1 MSRTDTTP
9 DHGEEDRA
17 WAAFFERARA
27 MMTMERDSL
36 VRRPEAP
43 AVLAKRL
50 ALNLPA
56 DPQPLSAVVDGLFAL
71 ADASPSTSSPRFFN
85 QLFGG
90 RTAAATMGE
99 VLAALL
105 NNSMYTYKAAGPQA
119 IVEQL
124 LSERM
129 CVLAGLHGGEGT
141 FTPGG
146 SMSNLLAMIVARGE
160 RFPDSREQGIGGET
174 PIVYTSELG
183 HYSIPKNAG
192 LAGIGRANVRRIP
205 ADTRGR
211 MRPDALAEQIACDL
225 SNGLTPYFVNAT
237 AGTTV
242 LGAFD
247 PLAEISSVAREN
259 GLWLHVDGALG
270 GSMLLSK
277 ETRHLLDGIECADS
291 MTWDAHK
298 MMGVPLTCSVL
309 LVRESGV
316 LVRHLSEAADY
327 LFHDGGSEYDRG
339 QTSLQCGRRN
349 DALKLWAAW
358 QALGDAG
365 LAQRIENA
373 VDSARYAAQRIR
385 ASETLVLEK
394 EPESV
399 NVVFSLKD
407 VDPRTLCDA
416 LHQTGLAVVG
426 SAGVEGVQ
434 TVRLSCVNSN
444 LRRPDIDAFVE
455 AAERVGRELSR
466 RAREEPLFREMCRL
480 TRSQCEELP

>member
-1 MSRTDTTP
+1 MSRPKTSTDH
-9 DHGEEDRA
+9 DEEDRA
-17 WAAFFERARA
+17 WAAFFERARS
-27 MMTMERDSL
+27 MMSTERDSL
-36 VRRPEAP
+36 LQRPEAP
-43 AVLAKRL
+43 EVLAKRL
-50 ALNLPA
+50 ALDLPA

-71 ADASPSTSSPRFFN
+71 AETSPSTSSPRFFN

-105 NNSMYTYKAAGPQA
+105 NNSMYTYKAAGPQV
-119 IVEQL
+119 IVEKL

-129 CVLAGLHGGEGT
+129 CTLAGFHGGEGT

-160 RFPDSREQGIGGET
+160 RFPDSRENGIGGET

-192 LAGIGRANVRRIP
+192 LAGIGRARVRRIP
-205 ADTRGR
+205 ADPRGR
-211 MRPDALAEQIACDL
+211 MRPDALAEQITRDL
-225 SNGLTPYFVNAT
+225 SDGLTPYFVNAT

-247 PLAEISSVAREN
+247 PLREISSVAREN
-259 GLWLHVDGALG
+259 GLWFHVDGALG
-270 GSMLLSK
+270 GSLLLSK
-277 ETRHLLDGIECADS
+277 ETRHLLEGIECADS

-298 MMGVPLTCSVL
+298 MMGVPLTCSVF
-309 LVRESGV
+309 LVREPGV

-373 VDSARYAAQRIR
+373 VESARYAAQRIR
-385 ASETLVLEK
+385 TSKTLVLEK

-399 NVVFSLKD
+399 NVVFSVKD
-407 VDPRTLCDA
+407 VEARTLCDA
-416 LHQTGLAVVG
+416 LHQAGLAVVG
-426 SAGVEGVQ
+426 SAGVEGKQ
-434 TVRLSCVNSN
+434 TVRLSCVNSC
-444 LRRPDIDAFVE
+444 LGRPDIDAFVD
-455 AAERVGRELSR
+455 AAERVGRELSPPAGER
-466 RAREEPLFREMCRL
+466 GVGRL
-480 TRSQCEELP
+480 